1 MSSGKI
7 DQSNYQSF
15 RLFAVAGKTDYQ
27 NESDAKI
34 DKIIKE
40 NNILYEKIKYFFGDN
55 QMKKIYRNVIIAIF
69 LIYFVVTLVSQQK
82 TLNQYSSEA
91 EIYAKQLETATEEN
105 KDLNKTK
112 EDVNS
117 TEYIEQMAREKLDM
131 YLPNERVYIDMNR

>member
-40 NNILYEKIKYFFGDN
+40 NNILY
-55 QMKKIYRNVIIAIF
+55 
-69 LIYFVVTLVSQQK
+69 
-82 TLNQYSSEA
+82 
-91 EIYAKQLETATEEN
+91 
-105 KDLNKTK
+105 
-112 EDVNS
+112 
-117 TEYIEQMAREKLDM
+117 
-131 YLPNERVYIDMNR
+131 